1 MGLVWGGRLVGRA
14 GKLPKFKFPTTD
26 GQKVE
31 QLPPPAKFKNKICVS
46 FWKMSEIWA
55 LRTILPSE
63 SWSYICK
70 RISLNGI
77 FWRRHP
83 LPLWSSCIF
92 MRCQETLDSYHH
104 CRDAGIVIIFLRE
117 PMIKLSKVWKLFSKL
132 FPSGVWYIDK
142 VLLGMMENMQNW
154 LNFKTKIYRLNSDL
168 RIACLYI
175 YFHTIFQDIIG
186 NILKVGCFLVW
197 RSH

>member
-1 MGLVWGGRLVGRA
+1 MARKLNNCHLLPNSKMKFVSRF
-14 GKLPKFKFPTTD
+14 GKCQRF
-26 GQKVE
+26 E
-31 QLPPPAKFKNKICVS
+31 H
-46 FWKMSEIWA
+46 SE
-55 LRTILPSE
+55 LPSE
-63 SWSYICK
+63 PWSYICK

-77 FWRRHP
+77 FWSRHP

-104 CRDAGIVIIFLRE
+104 CRDAGIVIIFLRKP
-117 PMIKLSKVWKLFSKL
+117 PMVKSSKVWKLFSKL